1 MQLLWLEFNPHLG
14 ITGKERVPREGSI
27 NYGLRKQ
34 LVPDVHRHHVGD
46 AEVLQTTH
54 PASLLLAANKLCCL
68 RPKLD
73 RLPLAVVVVRGAET
87 SNS

>member
-1 MQLLWLEFNPHLG
+1 MQLLWSESNPHLG
-14 ITGKERVPREGSI
+14 ITGQERVPREGSI
-27 NYGLRKQ
+27 DYGLRKQ

-46 AEVLQTTH
+46 AEVLQTAH

-68 RPKLD
+68 GPKLD
-73 RLPLAVVVVRGAET
+73 RLPLAIVVVRRAEA